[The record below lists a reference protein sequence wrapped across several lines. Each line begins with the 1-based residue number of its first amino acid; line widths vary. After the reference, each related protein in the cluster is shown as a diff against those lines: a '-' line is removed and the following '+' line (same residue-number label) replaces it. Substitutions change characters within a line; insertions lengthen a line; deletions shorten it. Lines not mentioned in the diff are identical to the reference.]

1 MKERLVNFHVSSAK
15 ILHFPLQKADS
26 PLGVFSS
33 DVERGGQGSGHR
45 ADLMQVRQAEGH
57 RLQGVHRQI
66 QLVMQDRVA
75 GSRCRTLQIGKRLN
89 EGTRKIQRG
98 DYFNRYVCTALQ
110 SLILW

>member
-1 MKERLVNFHVSSAK
+1 MSLPCVKNIAK
-15 ILHFPLQKADS
+15 ILHFLLQKADP
-26 PLGVFSS
+26 PLSVFSS
-33 DVERGGQGSGHR
+33 DVERRGQGGGHR

-57 RLQGVHRQI
+57 RLEGVHRQI

-75 GSRCRTLQIGKRLN
+75 GSRCRALQIGKRLN